1 MLSVFHTAGGFSL
14 GKGDNA
20 VFDFM
25 PAKIE
30 MNGKELT
37 LDAHIAD
44 GALVS
49 EGHDLRVTDKITDLG
64 DGLWRIDRV
73 IENTGVGTLC
83 FKDILEIRTA
93 FKPAKYLIPCVNYNG
108 NAGCKE
114 NTPTGLSR
122 DGSPWI
128 FAYDRTGIPACTL
141 CEDKHYGVALFA
153 SDKDADSLRSSC
165 SLVQNGDG
173 SFSQKIYRPVTEAPY
188 TYSGKNVLTER
199 YDEYLTLKPGARFAS
214 TSYAFACVPMYENY
228 AAANLLD
235 RAADVFALERTPCLT
250 PEQTWELG
258 IDYAKALLYDYEGHK
273 LIITHFAPR
282 LFRSQHGAAIT
293 PEEMQR
299 RLQDPYYTE
308 LGRFDERFEMGWADQ
323 GLLNAR
329 MLAVDA
335 AKKGDRETL
344 DIAVDIFDAWAE
356 KQQEN
361 GLLYSQFQQYY
372 VKETYDFATP
382 DVCNFGWGAAEM
394 ARMYAFLRSIGID
407 KPAYRNFAVRLCD
420 FFCEHFSAEYG
431 FGKSW
436 TLDGECVMQNGSIGG
451 FMLTGLMETYR
462 ITGDDRYLETAKKAS
477 DFYFDRDLDGFVC
490 SAGALDCQSIDKE
503 TAYPFI
509 SSSLMLYEDTG
520 DALHLERAKKAA
532 YYFFSWAFHYDV
544 LYGADSE
551 FTKYGYH
558 TAGGTAIS
566 TEHHAIDAWGAA
578 PVTDFFLLAKYT
590 GDDRWAKRARAMWA
604 NAVQGVTASEEERIH
619 GQKRPL
625 GAQNEGFFQCR
636 WTKYRPTCEERGHYN
651 DCLCAWSGA
660 YRMMTLDNQSRVLR
674 EDDYKLLKGE

>member
-1 MLSVFHTAGGFSL
+1 MLSVFYSGRGFSL
-14 GKGDNA
+14 TDGGDA
-20 VFDFM
+20 VFAFA

-30 MNGKELT
+30 LGGKVYT
-37 LDAHIAD
+37 LDAAVD
-44 GALVS
+44 GHTIVS
-49 EGHDLRVTDKITDLG
+49 TGHGLSVIDTVADLG
-64 DGLWRIDRV
+64 GGLFRIDRTV
-73 IENTGVGTLC
+73 RNVGVGTLC

-93 FKPAKYLIPCVNYNG
+93 FAPAKYLIPCVNYNG
-108 NAGCKE
+108 NPGCKPH
-114 NTPTGLSR
+114 TPLGLAR
-122 DGSPWI
+122 DGEAWT

-141 CEDKHYGVALFA
+141 TEDSHFGAALFA
-153 SDKDADSLRSSC
+153 GDCDENSLRASC
-165 SLVQNGDG
+165 SMEKCADG
-173 SFSQKIYRPVTEAPY
+173 SFAQRIIRPVTEAPY
-188 TYSGKNVLTER
+188 TYSGKDVLTER
-199 YDEYLTLKPGARFAS
+199 YDEYLTLTPGDSFAS

-235 RAADVFALERTPCLT
+235 RAADLFDFDRTPVLT
-250 PEQTWELG
+250 PEKTWELG
-258 IDYAKALLYDYEGHK
+258 IDYARALLYDYRGHK

-293 PEEMQR
+293 PEEMER
-299 RLQDPYYTE
+299 RMKDPYYTE

-335 AKKGDRETL
+335 VRRGDRDLL
-344 DIAVDIFDAWAE
+344 DTAIGIFDAWAE

-394 ARMYAFLRSIGID
+394 ARMYAFLAAQGID
-407 KPAYRNFAVRLCD
+407 KPAYKRFAVRLCD
-420 FFCEHFSAEYG
+420 FFVEHFSETYG

-436 TLDGECVMQNGSIGG
+436 ALDGRCVMENGSIGG

-462 ITGDDRYLETAKKAS
+462 ITGDRRYLDTAVRAS
-477 DFYFDRDLDGFVC
+477 DFYFARDLDNFVC
-490 SAGALDCQSIDKE
+490 AAGALDCQSIDKE

-509 SSSLMLYEDTG
+509 TSSLMLYEETK
-520 DALHLERAKKAA
+520 DAKYLDRAKKAA
-532 YYFFSWAFHYDV
+532 YYFFSWAFHFDV

-558 TAGGTAIS
+558 TKGGTAIS

-578 PVTDFFLLAKYT
+578 AVSDFLLLAKYT
-590 GDDRWAKRARAMWA
+590 GDSRWAKRAHAMWA
-604 NAVQGVTASEEERIH
+604 NAVQGVTASADERIH
-619 GQKRPL
+619 GQARPL
-625 GAQNEGFFQCR
+625 GSQNEGFFQCR

-660 YRMMTLDNQSRVLR
+660 YRMMALDNLSRVLG
-674 EDDYKLLKGE
+674 EKDFALLR